1 MKDEGKYTGKGHL
14 IIVNVPS
21 YAETTELMKELD
33 YSPDFKDIPRVLVTA
48 QLPNQD
54 KEIPHFISKKLDAF
68 IMGLPSAEGR
78 PIMNASSFFDIK
90 CGISLS

>member
-1 MKDEGKYTGKGHL
+1 MKGEGKFTGKGHL

-33 YSPDFKDIPRVLVTA
+33 YSPDFKDIPRVIVAA

-54 KEIPHFISKKLDAF
+54 KEIPRKKLSLRHQD
-68 IMGLPSAEGR
+68 LYLVPSGEY
-78 PIMNASSFFDIK
+78 
-90 CGISLS
+90 